1 MAATTAFLPTW
12 VRRPE
17 VTGGPRLVHV
27 NTHSTFGGV
36 AELLSG
42 LIRAQERRGHAV
54 GWVTITGD
62 VRFFLLAKKLHYLSH
77 GKGDP
82 AVLSDPAKAELYAT
96 VLRPQ
101 AEAIAGTLRPGD
113 VVVLH
118 DSHTLGMAGVLSR
131 AGARVV
137 WHSHVGADVDPDA
150 VLARVWPF
158 FADDFASVDAV
169 ITTRADFAPPA
180 GLFPGERFVIAPA
193 IDPASPK
200 NRVMSPAEVA
210 GCLDEIGLT
219 GPEPEAGGRGAEVEH
234 VAPLP
239 GDATVVLQVSR
250 WDPLKDMLGAV
261 RGFARV
267 TGFPQAHLVLAGP
280 DPREV
285 GDDPEGLTVLD
296 EVRAAVSALPPEIRG
311 RVHLVLLSMKDLER
325 NAQLVNALQRRAD
338 VVLQK
343 SLEEGFGLTVTEAMF
358 KHRAVVAAAVGGLR
372 LQVEHDSTGLLVDPA
387 DDTDVASALTRLIA
401 DPGLRREFGDRAAA
415 SVEERYLMPRLADE
429 YDAVTGLVPVRSEDP
444 LPKDPPNEENR

>member
-12 VRRPE
+12 VRRPR
-17 VTGGPRLVHV
+17 VTSGPRLVHV

-36 AELLSG
+36 AELLGG
-42 LIRAQERRGHAV
+42 LIRAQQSRGHAV
-54 GWVTITGD
+54 GWATITGD
-62 VRFFLLAKKLHYLSH
+62 ADFFLLAKQLHYLTH

-82 AVLSDPAKAELYAT
+82 AVLRDPARAELYAA
-96 VLRPQ
+96 VLLPQ
-101 AEAIAGTLRPGD
+101 AEAIAATLRPGD

-158 FADDFASVDAV
+158 FAGDFSSVDAV

-180 GLFPGERFVIAPA
+180 GLFSGTRHVIAPA
-193 IDPASPK
+193 IDPMSAK
-200 NRVMSPAEVA
+200 NRPMSTEEVA
-210 GCLDEIGLT
+210 ACLAEIGLS
-219 GPEPEAGGRGAEVEH
+219 GLEPEGGGRGAAVEH
-234 VAPLP
+234 TAPLP
-239 GDATVVLQVSR
+239 EDATLVLQVSR
-250 WDPLKDMLGAV
+250 WDPLKDMLGAL

-267 TGFPQAHLVLAGP
+267 TGLPQAHLALAGP

-296 EVRAAVSALPPEIRG
+296 EVRAALAALPAEIRG
-311 RVHLVLLSMKDLER
+311 RVHLVLLSMRDLER
-325 NAQLVNALQRRAD
+325 NAWLVNALQRRAD

-343 SLEEGFGLTVTEAMF
+343 SLEEGFGLTVTEAMA
-358 KHRAVVAAAVGGLR
+358 KRRAVVAAAVGGLR
-372 LQVEHDSTGLLVDPA
+372 LQVEHENTGLLVDPA
-387 DDTDVASALTRLIA
+387 DDTDVAAALTRLLA
-401 DPGLRREFGDRAAA
+401 DPGLRRELGDRAAA
-415 SVEERYLMPRLADE
+415 SVAERYLMPRLADD
-429 YDAVTGLVPVRSEDP
+429 YDTATGLVPGNP
-444 LPKDPPNEENR
+444 